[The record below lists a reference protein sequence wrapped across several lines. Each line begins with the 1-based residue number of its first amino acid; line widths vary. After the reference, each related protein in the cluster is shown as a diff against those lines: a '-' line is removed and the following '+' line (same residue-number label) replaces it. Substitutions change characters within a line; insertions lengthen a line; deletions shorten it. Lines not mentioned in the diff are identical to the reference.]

1 MDREG
6 LPAAEALG
14 DFLGF
19 CRGQSVLSY
28 GNDMVVLGEN
38 VGWAR
43 SRGEE
48 VKNGFLDAHFLNIR
62 PWLNSIASATSASNV
77 GRLWQ
82 DLDLPKPAPGK
93 EHSALFDCYS
103 FASALEH
110 LSEGGSR
117 LPEFLP
123 LTNQAAN
130 KAPDTP
136 SAHFAQRGRCRKR
149 RKTVWSAS
157 PLTALRGLVLWPRT
171 AFSSFSYVGLMAS
184 SRAVPNLR
192 AMFFTYLRREL
203 RRRRKA
209 ALVVASGLA
218 LGIALVIVVNSV
230 SSGMGKAQDK
240 VLQSLYGLG
249 TDMTVTKAAT
259 PTASGSQQP
268 RFQFDANNN
277 DDSKTQSSDRVMVQG
292 FTTLASTTVTKVA
305 GQKGVSDAVGGL
317 SLNVVKVDGQFTRGQ
332 FQQNQGSGTGG
343 GGNRGGGTGAPQ
355 GEVTGGGANFNINS
369 YSVYGTDVTKPALGP
384 LTSSKITSGRTF
396 TTAEANSKVVVADSA
411 YAKEKKLKVGSTV
424 TIKSVKYKVIGIA
437 TATSGDAA
445 ANLYVPLKQAQTLS
459 GDTNKVTTI
468 YVKATDSQQISAVKK
483 TITSN
488 VSGTTVTTS
497 ADLADTVSGSLS
509 TASSLA
515 TSVGKWLSI
524 AVLIAAF
531 LVAGLLTSSA
541 VSRRVREFGTLK
553 ALGWKSGR
561 VTRQVVGEAIVNG
574 QLWSAASSASR
585 SAWRA
590 RTSSPRSARPSRPP
604 WAAPV
609 VPAARAAVPVA
620 AASAAAD
627 RPRPRPST

>member
-1 MDREG
+1 
-6 LPAAEALG
+6 
-14 DFLGF
+14 
-19 CRGQSVLSY
+19 
-28 GNDMVVLGEN
+28 
-38 VGWAR
+38 
-43 SRGEE
+43 
-48 VKNGFLDAHFLNIR
+48 
-62 PWLNSIASATSASNV
+62 
-77 GRLWQ
+77 
-82 DLDLPKPAPGK
+82 
-93 EHSALFDCYS
+93 
-103 FASALEH
+103 
-110 LSEGGSR
+110 
-117 LPEFLP
+117 
-123 LTNQAAN
+123 
-130 KAPDTP
+130 
-136 SAHFAQRGRCRKR
+136 
-149 RKTVWSAS
+149 
-157 PLTALRGLVLWPRT
+157 
-171 AFSSFSYVGLMAS
+171 
-184 SRAVPNLR
+184 
-192 AMFFTYLRREL
+192 MFFTYLRREL

-259 PTASGSQQP
+259 ASASSSQQP

-332 FQQNQGSGTGG
+332 FQQNPGSGTGG
-343 GGNRGGGTGAPQ
+343 GNRQGGGTGAPQ
-355 GEVTGGGANFNINS
+355 GEVTGGGANFNINA
-369 YSVYGTDVTKPALGP
+369 YTVYGTDVTKPALGP

-396 TTAEANSKVVVADSA
+396 TTSETNSKVVVADSA

-445 ANLYVPLKQAQTLS
+445 ANLYIPLTQAQTLS
-459 GDTNKVTTI
+459 GDKNKVTTI
-468 YVKATDSQQISAVKK
+468 YVKATDSKQISAVKK

-574 QLWSAASSASR
+574 LVGGALGIALGLAGAYVVTAISPTLSASLGN
-585 SAWRA
+585 SAGGGARPGGGPGGGGGGFGRQAAAKTLDVALTAPVNATTIGLAVGLAVAGGLIAGAFGGWRA
-590 RTSSPRSARPSRPP
+590 SRLRP
-604 WAAPV
+604 
-609 VPAARAAVPVA
+609 
-620 AASAAAD
+620 AD
-627 RPRPRPST
+627 ALRRVE

>member
-1 MDREG
+1 
-6 LPAAEALG
+6 
-14 DFLGF
+14 
-19 CRGQSVLSY
+19 
-28 GNDMVVLGEN
+28 
-38 VGWAR
+38 
-43 SRGEE
+43 
-48 VKNGFLDAHFLNIR
+48 
-62 PWLNSIASATSASNV
+62 
-77 GRLWQ
+77 
-82 DLDLPKPAPGK
+82 
-93 EHSALFDCYS
+93 
-103 FASALEH
+103 
-110 LSEGGSR
+110 
-117 LPEFLP
+117 
-123 LTNQAAN
+123 
-130 KAPDTP
+130 
-136 SAHFAQRGRCRKR
+136 
-149 RKTVWSAS
+149 
-157 PLTALRGLVLWPRT
+157 
-171 AFSSFSYVGLMAS
+171 
-184 SRAVPNLR
+184 
-192 AMFFTYLRREL
+192 MFFTYLRREL

-259 PTASGSQQP
+259 ASASSSQQP

-343 GGNRGGGTGAPQ
+343 GNRQGGGTGAPQ

-445 ANLYVPLKQAQTLS
+445 ANLYIPLTQAQTLS
-459 GDTNKVTTI
+459 GDKNKVTTI
-468 YVKATDSQQISAVKK
+468 YVKATDSKQISAVKK

-574 QLWSAASSASR
+574 LVGGALGIALGLAGAYVVTAISPTLSASLGN
-585 SAWRA
+585 SAGGAARPGGGGPGGGGGFGRQAAAKTLDVALTAPVNATTIGLAVGLAVAGGLIAGAFGGWRA
-590 RTSSPRSARPSRPP
+590 SRLRP
-604 WAAPV
+604 
-609 VPAARAAVPVA
+609 
-620 AASAAAD
+620 AD
-627 RPRPRPST
+627 ALRRVE